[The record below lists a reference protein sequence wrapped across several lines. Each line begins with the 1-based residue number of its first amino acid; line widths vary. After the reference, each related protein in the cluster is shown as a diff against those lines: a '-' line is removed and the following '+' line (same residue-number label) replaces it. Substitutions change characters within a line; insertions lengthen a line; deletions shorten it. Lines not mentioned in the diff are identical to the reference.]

1 MFKKILGWC
10 ALASAGLLAVPSAA
24 HAQQTL
30 NFSLGYFTVRGED
43 ARAAGDQI
51 KFDRTFLA
59 FNTSDFNG
67 AAVGGEWLVPLGGY
81 FEGGAGIGFSRR
93 TVPSVYTNYTD
104 TTGAEI
110 QQELRLRIVPIAFT
124 LRVLP
129 LGQTEPIQPY
139 FGAGVGVFNWRY
151 SESGDFIDFAHNNN
165 VYRASYVGTGTN
177 AGPVVLGGIR
187 FAGDS
192 ASAGFEVRY
201 QKATG
206 TLSSADFGD
215 PVLNPNPKIDL
226 GGWTYQF
233 TAGLRFR

>member
-1 MFKKILGWC
+1 MVKTLGC
-10 ALASAGLLAVPSAA
+10 LVLAAACVLAAPSAA

-30 NFSLGYFTVRGED
+30 NFTLGYLTVRGED
-43 ARAAGDQI
+43 ARPVNDQI
-51 KFDRTFLA
+51 RFDRSFLS
-59 FNTSDFNG
+59 FNVSDFDT
-67 AAVGGEWLVPLGGY
+67 ATVGGEWLIPLGQY
-81 FEGGAGIGFSRR
+81 FEAGAGVSYSSR
-93 TVPSVYTNYTD
+93 TVPSVYTQFTD

-110 QQELRLRIVPIAFT
+110 QQDLRLRTVPIDFT
-124 LRVLP
+124 VRVLP
-129 LGQTEPIQPY
+129 LRQTTPVQPY

-151 SESGDFIDFAHNNN
+151 TETGDFIDFAHGNS

-187 FAGDS
+187 FAGRS

-201 QKATG
+201 EQATG
-206 TLSSADFGD
+206 NLPLSDFADAA
-215 PVLNPNPKIDL
+215 NPNPKIDL